1 MVNTEGKKKFQLEQ
15 EEGTIVGQENL
26 KKNISEYYK
35 TLFGPPIPNT
45 CEMIESTTQ
54 DIRQVLGEENDFL
67 TKDFTE
73 KEIFEAIVQ
82 MEKKTN
88 RPGQMASRRSFIK
101 VFGKS

>member
-82 MEKKTN
+82 MEKNKP
-88 RPGQMASRRSFIK
+88 PGPDGFPTE
-101 VFGKS
+101 FY